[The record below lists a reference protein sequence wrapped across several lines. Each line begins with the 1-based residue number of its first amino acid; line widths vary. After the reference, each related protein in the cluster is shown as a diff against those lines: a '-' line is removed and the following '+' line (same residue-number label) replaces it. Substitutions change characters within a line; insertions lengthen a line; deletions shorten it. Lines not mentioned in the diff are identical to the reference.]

1 MAPTTPTGSRTT
13 SELPISSSQGKAS
26 AAWAASAKAPAGSPT
41 CTPPDRVMG
50 MPTSCEMMV
59 AISSVRAA
67 RASPM
72 RMRALALSSREVVD
86 QAGKAAAAASTAA
99 LTSSTVPSGMVAM
112 TSSVVESM
120 TSRVPVPV
128 EGTQRPLMYSL
139 SRTSMLPSLA
149 VPVTK
154 TLPVAATHSFLPSSG

>member
-13 SELPISSSQGKAS
+13 SEFPISSSQGNDS
-26 AAWAASAKAPAGSPT
+26 AALAASAKAPAGSPT
-41 CTPPDRVMG
+41 WTPPERVIG

-72 RMRALALSSREVVD
+72 RTRVLARSSREVAD
-86 QAGKAAAAASTAA
+86 QAGKAAAAAWTA
-99 LTSSTVPSGMVAM
+99 LSTSSTVPSGMVAM

-128 EGTQRPLMYSL
+128 EGTQLPLM
-139 SRTSMLPSLA
+139 
-149 VPVTK
+149 
-154 TLPVAATHSFLPSSG
+154 